1 MALEQ
6 FQTLYDKVKALVQD
20 SQRSARKH
28 VNHLMVLTYWS
39 IGEIICEDEL
49 QEQVR
54 AKYGDEVIKTLSERL
69 TNEFG
74 KGFDE
79 RNLRNMKQ
87 FYRVFPIWNSVSTE
101 LTWTHYRHL
110 FLTARVFRF

>member
-39 IGEIICEDEL
+39 IGKIICEDEL
-49 QEQVR
+49 
-54 AKYGDEVIKTLSERL
+54 
-69 TNEFG
+69 
-74 KGFDE
+74 
-79 RNLRNMKQ
+79 
-87 FYRVFPIWNSVSTE
+87 
-101 LTWTHYRHL
+101 
-110 FLTARVFRF
+110 